1 MKVRDVRVQR
11 RGNLSKKPLILVVED
26 EYFLKADLEQ
36 VLSDGGFVTEAVS
49 SGEEAL
55 TLFMEDTRKYDVVI
69 TDVRLRGTLNGWDLA
84 RQFRD
89 KEPAFPVIYVTGS
102 NVEEWTSHR
111 VPNSILI
118 PKPFARRQLIEAVS
132 SLLNIK
138 ALPTT

>member
-1 MKVRDVRVQR
+1 M
-11 RGNLSKKPLILVVED
+11 SKKPLILIVED

-36 VLSDGGFVTEAVS
+36 VLDDAGFATEAVA

-55 TLFMEDTRKYDVVI
+55 TLFMEDTRKHDVLI
-69 TDVRLRGTLNGWDLA
+69 TDVRLRGTLNGWDVA
-84 RQFRD
+84 RQFRE

-102 NVEEWTSHR
+102 NVEEWASHR

-118 PKPFARRQLIEAVS
+118 PKPFARRQLIDAVS
-132 SLLNIK
+132 GLLNVK